1 VGEYDRSC
9 QALRD
14 LHPTISAP
22 EYYASLAIQGLQ
34 QPNLSYSSSS
44 TTSPSHSPTHPGT
57 VPTSPEAKPRFAN
70 AEVSLVR
77 CQCNLMLGL
86 FECTGADADSGW
98 MRVGASIRMAQIL
111 RLGYE
116 DDVEDGTRRLD
127 PTRSSFSHS
136 DLSIDLFR

>member
-1 VGEYDRSC
+1 
-9 QALRD
+9 
-14 LHPTISAP
+14 
-22 EYYASLAIQGLQ
+22 
-34 QPNLSYSSSS
+34 
-44 TTSPSHSPTHPGT
+44 
-57 VPTSPEAKPRFAN
+57 
-70 AEVSLVR
+70 VR

-127 PTRSSFSHS
+127 PTRSSFHTLLFNSICS
-136 DLSIDLFR
+136 ADMYNIFNSLRNTAKNVLVLLSTGSTRYRWTRSTRLASSSSLQLHKITGQ